1 MRRGRRFVPVSHRE
15 VVALDNIVIVFMRWL
30 TVGAL
35 DEEKVGIHL
44 RHCGA
49 FLEEWRYHL
58 VRLGLP
64 NDQLLLVLGVA
75 EHIGANE
82 RLALIADHVALNVG
96 LLLLQ
101 RDNYG
106 DELGNFDAQRVLE
119 GVHILHLSRL
129 LRLFGAQNGVVVHF
143 GEDSADS
150 LQTKRACNQ
159 IDFVKAWV
167 VQLDKT
173 ISLADL
179 RWLVNCLNIAS
190 DALRVVRVLAE
201 VAIKVADALL

>member
-1 MRRGRRFVPVSHRE
+1 MRRGRRLVPVSHWE
-15 VVALDNIVIVFMRWL
+15 VVALDNIVIVLVRRL

-35 DEEKVGIHL
+35 DEEEVGIHL
-44 RHCGA
+44 RDCRA

-75 EHIGANE
+75 KHIGANE

-96 LLLLQ
+96 LFLLQ
-101 RDNYG
+101 RDNHG

-119 GVHILHLSRL
+119 GVHILHLGGF
-129 LRLFGAQNGVVVHF
+129 LRLFSAQNGLMVHF
-143 GEDSADS
+143 REDSADS

-159 IDFVKAWV
+159 INFVEAWV

-173 ISLADL
+173 IGLANL

-190 DALRVVRVLAE
+190 DALRVIRVLAE
-201 VAIKVADALL
+201 VSIKVTDALL